1 MNTEQGIVGVYSY
14 VDSVVE
20 TVRRLINSGHEKKNI
35 RVFSPTPN
43 HEIEDVLREG
53 ESIVRFFTLSG
64 ATLGA
69 ICGIG
74 ITVIN
79 SLSWPIQVSAKPIAS
94 IPPFMIIV
102 FELAVLFGAL
112 STLIGLIFNSRIRRN
127 APVALYDPRFSKDKF
142 GVAVICDKG
151 RIDDVTKILN
161 DTGAEEIKYEGL
173 G

>member
-1 MNTEQGIVGVYSY
+1 MNKKQGVVGVYSY
-14 VDSVVE
+14 VDCVVE
-20 TVRRLINSGHEKKNI
+20 SARRLLNSGHEKKNI
-35 RVFSPTPN
+35 RIFSPTPN

-69 ICGIG
+69 ICGLG
-74 ITVIN
+74 ITILT
-79 SLSWPIQVSAKPIAS
+79 SLSWPIQVSGKPIAS

-102 FELAVLFGAL
+102 FELTVLFGAL
-112 STLIGLIFNSRIRRN
+112 STLIGLIVNSRLRRN
-127 APVALYDPRFSKDKF
+127 APVGLYDERFSKDKF
-142 GVAVICDKG
+142 GVAVVCEKN
-151 RIDDVTKILN
+151 RIEEVQKILK